1 MSRPL
6 MAPVSV
12 APVQI
17 SDEKGANRNRFPTG
31 FYYREIEHTLHNV
44 KMTFKLDVQVV
55 RYDRRY

>member
-1 MSRPL
+1 

-31 FYYREIEHTLHNV
+31 FYYRELEHTPHNV
-44 KMTFKLDVQVV
+44 KMTSKLDAQVG